1 MIGSILAAAAAA
13 SLGQVYQV
21 SGCDRPI
28 ATVAPY
34 PANMVD
40 DVHRPGFNGRLW
52 ISRPIVGGQNGPYPF
67 GGASPGAESYG
78 AYGNEG
84 AIVYARVGLLTIG
97 IDPWARIG
105 PENLHQLRRAQDF
118 WLEENGYTG
127 GVRTHVNDLYL
138 SRHVRAEQPEG
149 AVYTAKPEKQ
159 GLPEPRGIIEIAPE
173 TPRIKNR
180 IKVEAQP
187 KAPSRP
193 EAIVVLAK
201 GPVKISM
208 PPSAPT
214 QTVAR
219 VETEK
224 SETPKTEL
232 AAAKDRAGD
241 NK

>member
-1 MIGSILAAAAAA
+1 MFVSILAAAAAA

-21 SGCDRPI
+21 SRYDRPI
-28 ATVAPY
+28 ATMAPY
-34 PANMVD
+34 PANVAD

-52 ISRPIVGGQNGPYPF
+52 ISRPVMGGRNGPYPF
-67 GGASPGAESYG
+67 GDASPGAESYG
-78 AYGNEG
+78 AYGDEG
-84 AIVYARVGLLTIG
+84 AVAYARVGLLAIG
-97 IDPWARIG
+97 IDPWESIG
-105 PENLHQLRRAQDF
+105 PENLRQLRRAQDF

-138 SRHVRAEQPEG
+138 SKHVRADQPES

-159 GLPEPRGIIEIAPE
+159 GFPEPRGIIEIAPE

-180 IKVEAQP
+180 IKVEVAP
-187 KAPSRP
+187 KSRP
-193 EAIVVLAK
+193 DAIVVLSK
-201 GPVKISM
+201 QPVRVSM
-208 PPSAPT
+208 PPNAPS
-214 QTVAR
+214 QSVAR

-224 SETPKTEL
+224 SEAPKAEL